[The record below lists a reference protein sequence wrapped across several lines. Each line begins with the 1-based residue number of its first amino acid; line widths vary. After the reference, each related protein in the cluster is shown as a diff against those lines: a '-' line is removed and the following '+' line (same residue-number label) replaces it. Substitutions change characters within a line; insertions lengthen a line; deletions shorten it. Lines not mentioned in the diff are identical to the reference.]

1 MPEGWHNWQ
10 KQKRAGHRQDII
22 SLFDLL
28 RTLCSA
34 CLKTHYWRKSW
45 GKMAKEGPL
54 KTGGDRKWKILSHNQ
69 SSHTHPLRSRFIC
82 STLFILYFFL
92 QLPSFLLSLLNLF

>member
-1 MPEGWHNWQ
+1 
-10 KQKRAGHRQDII
+10 
-22 SLFDLL
+22 
-28 RTLCSA
+28 
-34 CLKTHYWRKSW
+34 
-45 GKMAKEGPL
+45 MAKEGPL

-82 STLFILYFFL
+82 SNLFILYFFL